1 MDIKNYSANSL
12 CFIGDAVYT
21 LFVRQ
26 YFIEN
31 KYQASNKLQY
41 LCNKL
46 NSAKG
51 QMKAFEY
58 LKENDL
64 LKDEELVIF
73 KRGRNSIKHIPKN
86 GDKHSYEVASGL
98 EAIIGYLYLT
108 DENRMDELFKEI
120 FKGVGINE

>member
-1 MDIKNYSANSL
+1 MNIKNYSANSL
-12 CFIGDAVYT
+12 CFIGDAIYT

-26 YFIEN
+26 HFIEN

-58 LKENDL
+58 LKENNL
-64 LKDEELVIF
+64 LAKEELEVF
-73 KRGRNSIKHIPKN
+73 KRGRNCIKHIPKN

-98 EAIIGYLYLT
+98 EAIVGYLYLT
-108 DENRMDELFKEI
+108 NNKRLNELFNEI
-120 FKGVGINE
+120 FKGVGIDE